1 MRAPDFW
8 WEKPGFLARSLA
20 PLAKIYGGI
29 AASRMVK
36 AGLKAPCPVICVGN
50 FVAGGAGKTPLALK
64 LAEILKAEGHRPV
77 FLSRG
82 HGGALKGPVL
92 VDSVR
97 HGPDDVGD
105 EPLLLVRFAP
115 VVIARDRA
123 AGALLAAKHGD
134 VIIMDD
140 GMQNPSLFKDLTLAV
155 VDSGQGLGNELC
167 IPAGPLRA
175 PFADQAEKVDFCVSI
190 GGLAPETIKKTFA
203 ERLFQARLVP
213 DPTIAEQLRGE
224 RVFAVSGIGRP
235 QKFEASLVELGAKLV
250 GKRAFPDHHPYSRA
264 EFEQILADAAR
275 LKAIPVTT
283 EKDFVRM
290 VACAPDRADRIE
302 VLPVRLAIS
311 DEGRLKNR
319 LKSLFS

>member
-8 WEKPGFLARSLA
+8 WKKPGFLARSLS
-20 PLAKIYGGI
+20 PLGVIYGKI
-29 AASRMVK
+29 AASRMDQVGVK
-36 AGLKAPCPVICVGN
+36 APRPVICVGN
-50 FVAGGAGKTPLALK
+50 FVAGGAGKTPLAMK
-64 LAEILKAEGHRPV
+64 LAEILKIDGHRPV

-82 HGGALKGPVL
+82 HGGALKGPIL

-105 EPLLLVRFAP
+105 EPLLLARFAP

-123 AGALLAAKHGD
+123 AGARVAAKHGD

-155 VDSGQGLGNELC
+155 VDAGQGLGNELC
-167 IPAGPLRA
+167 LPAGPLRA
-175 PFADQAEKVDFCVSI
+175 PFADQAKKVDFCVSV
-190 GGLAPETIKKTFA
+190 GGPASETIKKTFT

-213 DPTIAEQLRGE
+213 DPMIAEQLRGE
-224 RVFAVSGIGRP
+224 RVLAVSGIGRP
-235 QKFEASLVELGAKLV
+235 QKFEASLIELGAKLV

-264 EFEQILADAAR
+264 EFEQILADATR
-275 LKAIPVTT
+275 LKAKPVTT
-283 EKDFVRM
+283 EKDFVRI

-302 VLPVRLAIS
+302 VLPVKLAIS
-311 DEGRLKNR
+311 DEERLKKR